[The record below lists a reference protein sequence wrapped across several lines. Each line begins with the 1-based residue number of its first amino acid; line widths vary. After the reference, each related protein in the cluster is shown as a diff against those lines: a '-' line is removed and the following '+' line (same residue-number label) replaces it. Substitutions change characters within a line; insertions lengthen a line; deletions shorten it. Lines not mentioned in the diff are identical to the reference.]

1 MKYIYKILCFFGI
14 HLNREKM
21 IVKGKNIEENKVFEL
36 YYDVC
41 PHCGDG
47 NPYITGEF

>member
-1 MKYIYKILCFFGI
+1 MKYIYKILCNFGF

-21 IVKGKNIEENKVFEL
+21 IVEAECNDEPCEL
-36 YYDVC
+36 YYDAC